1 MMGLALAGKRKSADK
16 ESLESGSP
24 VGLEEEKSAAGF

>member
-16 ESLESGSP
+16 ESVESASP
-24 VGLEEEKSAAGF
+24 EEEKSAAGF